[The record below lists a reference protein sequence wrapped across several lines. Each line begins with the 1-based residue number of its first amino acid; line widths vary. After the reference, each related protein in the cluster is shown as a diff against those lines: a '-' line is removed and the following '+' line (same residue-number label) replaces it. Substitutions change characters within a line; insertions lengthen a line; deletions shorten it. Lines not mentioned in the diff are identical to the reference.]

1 MESTGYLLLLALVAV
16 QANAS
21 LFYWDENFQRSSG
34 QYGQWMTDEQK
45 AEVAQLHGL
54 DLKNRIMDFYRELDD
69 DVRAEWDRY
78 YRKHCVSWIKD
89 VTTEEEIDEL
99 KEVETNGN
107 REDLIEKIYS
117 YKTRLTPEVQEK
129 VGIWRDECQRLLRIP
144 SRRRR
149 DLDKNFEEFT
159 SWMTEDQRK
168 TISDLKDSGKSYDE
182 LRQKTIEF
190 FEALPAERQETL
202 KNEFKG
208 KCKAFFKKIA
218 TAEEMDKMKELHD
231 AGSDDEVRTIIKEV
245 IGRQTGHDKALAV
258 KMEALCADVFSKKT
272 KARRDIDEKIDRRL
286 PWMTTEQKQVL
297 KQMYADGKP
306 HAEIRAKIFEFLSKL
321 EGPAGA
327 AAKEQTRKECYKW
340 MDDVATEE
348 EIAALHKMHETDHEG
363 CKKKVREFIE
373 RLPEAKKE
381 DVMKNL
387 PFCEKIWYGEHQH
400 HKHHGHHHRRRH
412 VAVRRR
418 RHLHAIDKFLHWL
431 TPDQK
436 SELEGMEQDGS
447 HFDNVI
453 AKVKEFFGLLP
464 EEKKAELK
472 ASFKDQCSA
481 WVKEVATPEEMAE
494 IKKMHE
500 TKDHVTLK
508 KKIMELEER
517 LTEEQKHTVEHVRDV
532 CYGVWELQQARRR
545 RDHHEHN
552 IEEGMQKF
560 LTWLTD
566 DQKKKVKATYESGDR
581 EAFYKEIMEMYE
593 ASSGEVKTKAG
604 EELKAACKH
613 YGKDLLGED
622 KLAIIKEMKDSGA
635 SHEAIAQKVEEIVEE
650 ISDPE
655 RKAKAKR
662 FTIACKKIYGSV
674 RTRRDHPHPITLE
687 EALHKYLT
695 WLSDDQ
701 KAELKS
707 LKESGDKEGIYKKV
721 MEYFEHTS
729 GEKKEKAA
737 EELQAACKHY
747 IKEILGE
754 EKAAKFR
761 AMKESGTHVDEIAKK
776 IEEAIEELTD
786 DTVKTRAKKASAACK
801 RIFGL
806 HHRFRRDHHHEH
818 KLEEAL
824 EKYLS
829 WLSDDQKEKVRSIY
843 AEGGR
848 SAVYEKVMEYYD
860 EATGDT
866 KEEATKELKGA
877 CKHYI
882 KDLIGEKNG
891 EVIREMKESGASN
904 DAIATKVEEMIE
916 AIADDKKKSQAL
928 RASAN
933 CKKIYG
939 VARRLKRE
947 HHEHKL
953 EEALEKY
960 LTWLNAD
967 QKEEVKKLYE
977 SGDKQAMYK
986 KVMEYFDTA
995 SGDVKEKATVELK
1008 AACRHYV
1015 TDSIGEEKA
1024 EKLKEMKESGASH
1037 EAIAAK
1043 VEEFIAAISDEKKK
1057 AQAERMAGACKKIYG
1072 VARRLKR
1079 EHHEHNLEEAMEK
1092 YLTWLDADQKEEVKK
1107 LYDSGDK
1114 HAMYKKVMEIYDSVS
1129 GDVKEKAT
1137 VELKA
1142 ACRHYIKDS
1151 IGEEKAEK
1159 IKEMKE
1165 SGASHEAIAAKIE
1178 EFIAAITDEKKK
1190 AQAERASVACK
1201 KIYGVARR
1209 LKREHHEH
1217 KLEEAME
1224 KYLTWL
1230 DADQKE
1236 EVKKLY
1242 DSGDKHATYKKVM
1255 EIYDSVSGDVKEK
1268 ATVELK
1274 AACRHYIKDSIGE
1287 EKAEKIKEMKESGA
1301 SHEAIAAKIEEFI
1314 AAISDEKKKAQ
1325 AERAS
1330 VACKKIYGVAR
1341 RLKREHHEHK
1351 LEEALEKYLTWLN
1364 ADQTEEVKKLYDSGD
1379 KHATYKKVMEIYDSV
1394 SGDVKE
1400 KATVELKAA
1409 CRHYI
1414 KDSIGEEKAEKI
1426 KEMKESGASHE
1437 AIAAKIEE
1445 FIAAITDEKKKAQAE
1460 RASVACK
1467 KIYGVARRLKREHHE
1482 HTLEEALEK
1491 YLTWLNA
1498 DQKEEVKKLYDSGDK
1513 QAMYKKVM
1521 EIYDGVSG
1529 DVKEKATAE
1538 LKAACKHYVKD
1549 SIGEENAEKLKEM
1562 KESGATP
1569 EAIAAKVDE
1578 FIAAITDEKKKAQ
1591 AERASVACKKIYGV
1605 ARRFRRDHHEH
1616 NIEEAMEKYLSW
1628 LRDDQK
1634 AEVRKIY
1641 GTGDRIAV
1649 EQKVLQ
1655 MFENAKGDDKE
1666 KASVQLKAAC
1676 KHYIKEYIGEQ
1687 NVATIK
1693 QMKDSGATNE
1703 AMSAKIDE
1711 FIAAITEKEKREKA
1725 ERVAAACKKVYNVKS
1740 RMRRDM
1746 TDDYDLD
1753 SFFENRLR
1761 AHRHLAA
1768 KRRRHAAR
1776 VHFLD
1781 I

>member
-1 MESTGYLLLLALVAV
+1 SRSIAEMESTGYLLLLALVAV

-34 QYGQWMTDEQK
+34 SKYGEWMTDEQK

-286 PWMTTEQKQVL
+286 PWMTTEQKQ
-297 KQMYADGKP
+297 
-306 HAEIRAKIFEFLSKL
+306 
-321 EGPAGA
+321 
-327 AAKEQTRKECYKW
+327 ECYKW

-967 QKEEVKKLYE
+967 QTEEVKKLYD

-1092 YLTWLDADQKEEVKK
+1092 YLTWLNDDQKEEVKK

-1236 EVKKLY
+1236 EVKKLH
-1242 DSGDKHATYKKVM
+1242 DSGDKQAMYKKVM
-1255 EIYDSVSGDVKEK
+1255 EYYDSASGDVKEK
-1268 ATVELK
+1268 ATAELK
-1274 AACRHYIKDSIGE
+1274 AACRHYVKDSIGE
-1287 EKAEKIKEMKESGA
+1287 EKAEKLKEMKESGA
-1301 SHEAIAAKIEEFI
+1301 TPEAIAAKVEEFI
-1314 AAISDEKKKAQ
+1314 AAITDEKKKAQ
-1325 AERAS
+1325 AERMAG
-1330 VACKKIYGVAR
+1330 ACKKIYGVAR

-1364 ADQTEEVKKLYDSGD
+1364 ADQKEEVKKLYESGD
-1379 KHATYKKVMEIYDSV
+1379 KQAMYKKVMEYFDTA

-1409 CRHYI
+1409 CRHYVT
-1414 KDSIGEEKAEKI
+1414 DSIGEENAGKL
-1426 KEMKESGASHE
+1426 KEMKESGASH
-1437 AIAAKIEE
+1437 
-1445 FIAAITDEKKKAQAE
+1445 
-1460 RASVACK
+1460 
-1467 KIYGVARRLKREHHE
+1467 
-1482 HTLEEALEK
+1482 
-1491 YLTWLNA
+1491 
-1498 DQKEEVKKLYDSGDK
+1498 
-1513 QAMYKKVM
+1513 
-1521 EIYDGVSG
+1521 
-1529 DVKEKATAE
+1529 
-1538 LKAACKHYVKD
+1538 
-1549 SIGEENAEKLKEM
+1549 
-1562 KESGATP
+1562 